1 MKYGF
6 IDYYLD
12 EFHANNYPE
21 WIKNATGET
30 PEIYAFGEIDSPKE
44 GGLTTD
50 EWCKKYGAV
59 RMPSIKAVCEA
70 ADAVIVLSPD
80 DPDNHLRYLKEVFSF
95 AKPTFIDKTFAVSAK
110 EAEEIIRIGEESGT
124 PFFSSSSL
132 RFAPEYVKWTQR
144 AESAVVSGAGGHFDV
159 ELIHP
164 IEICNAVMGN
174 GAEELITNGDRDQ
187 LVAMIRYKDGRH
199 ATVNFTLRCRG
210 LDYSAQVRNG
220 ETNALYIAKENFFQ
234 YLTNEIVAFFKKPE
248 KIPVPHEDTLEAMK
262 IRDAVLKGIEKPYTW
277 IEI

>member
-21 WIKNATGET
+21 WIKNAVGET

-50 EWCKKYGAV
+50 EWCEKHGAV
-59 RMPSIKAVCEA
+59 RLPSIKAVCET

-80 DPDNHLRYLKEVFSF
+80 NPENHYRYLKEVFKYR
-95 AKPTFIDKTFAVSAK
+95 KPTFIDKTFAVNAEEAK
-110 EAEEIIRIGEESGT
+110 EIIRIGEESGT

-132 RFAPEYVKWTQR
+132 RFAPEYVKWTHK
-144 AESAVVSGAGGHFDV
+144 AESAVVGGAGGHFDV

-164 IEICNAVMGN
+164 IEICSAMMGS
-174 GAEELITNGDRDQ
+174 GAKELITNGDRDQ
-187 LVAMIRYKDGRH
+187 LVVLIRYKDGRH

-210 LDYSAQVRNG
+210 LDYSAQIRNS
-220 ETNALYIAKENFFQ
+220 ETNCLYVARENFFQ
-234 YLTNEIVAFFKKPE
+234 YLTDEIVAFFRDPS

-262 IRDAVLKGIEKPYTW
+262 IRDAVLKGIEDPYTW
-277 IEI
+277 IAI